1 MTDQALVPVE
11 QKQVL
16 FYEDEVTA
24 VRLSDGAVF
33 VPLRPLCRLL
43 DIDWDAQRRR
53 VNRDPVLSN
62 EVRAVVVTTTARG
75 DGRPQTI
82 PMLCL
87 PLRFLNGWLFGISA
101 TRVKVT
107 VRDRLIQYQREC
119 YEVLF
124 EAFQEGRLSEVPDIL
139 DVEALAAVGD
149 GAAQAL
155 LMAQAI
161 VKIARQ
167 QLAYQQK
174 TDERLEGHAQRL
186 EDLETAVSE
195 LGAPGRYVTNAQA
208 SQLSQAV
215 KAVAMAMSK
224 QTRRNEYGGV
234 YGELYRRYDITGYK
248 MLPARK
254 FEDAM
259 SWLSEWLAQL
269 NTTDGF

>member
-1 MTDQALVPVE
+1 MTDQALMPVE
-11 QKQVL
+11 QKKVL

-24 VRLSDGAVF
+24 VRLEDGRVF
-33 VPLRPLCRLL
+33 VPLRPLCELIGVTWPGQFERV
-43 DIDWDAQRRR
+43 RR
-53 VNRDPVLSN
+53 DTILS
-62 EVRAVVVTTTARG
+62 EEARAVSVTLTARR
-75 DGRPQTI
+75 DSRTQTVE
-82 PMLCL
+82 MLCL
-87 PLRFLNGWLFGISA
+87 PLELLNGWLFGINPN
-101 TRVKVT
+101 RVKEGI
-107 VRDRLIQYQREC
+107 RDRLLRYQREC
-119 YEVLF
+119 YRVLF

-139 DVEALAAVGD
+139 DVEALAAAGD